1 MKHVLDKIAGMRTN
15 PNAFEEW
22 SDYRRQLT
30 DVVIAGT
37 TEGDTL
43 AVQGAMQLQDDLA
56 RQVRQRQARLVR
68 KTQSVWPQNRS
79 RGMVFSMAIDEY
91 AVKK

>member
-1 MKHVLDKIAGMRTN
+1 MRTN

-43 AVQGAMQLQDDLA
+43 AVQGAMQPQDDLA